1 LSQKSPIELVAFDLG
16 NVLTDVDEKTVSIKL
31 SKLSG
36 RTPDQV
42 HNIVFGKARK
52 ALFETATMSF
62 DEHAERSIAALCID
76 ISVEEFTALYDSVL
90 IPYEE
95 MFPLVEKIAENYRI
109 ALVSNTSEPHWNFAK
124 RFLPFSELLNPVIV
138 SYEVDS
144 MKPNPV
150 FYQALLDQS
159 QIAPEKILF
168 IDDLAIN
175 IEAARAAGMI
185 GHQFVSQ
192 QNLEQSLIDLGII

>member
-1 LSQKSPIELVAFDLG
+1 
-16 NVLTDVDEKTVSIKL
+16 
-31 SKLSG
+31 
-36 RTPDQV
+36 
-42 HNIVFGKARK
+42 
-52 ALFETATMSF
+52 MSF